1 MYVLIGGFRAVALS
15 DTLLGIIMLVGTTI
29 ILIATVIAGGGIE
42 KIMQELVQINPK
54 LITPFGADGS
64 LTKSYVTSFWILIE
78 LALSAYRKLA
88 CVPCLIKI
96 QKRCIK
102 L

>member
-42 KIMQELVQINPK
+42 KIMQELVQINPN

-64 LTKSYVTSFWILIE
+64 LTKIICYIILDFNWNW
-78 LALSAYRKLA
+78 
-88 CVPCLIKI
+88 
-96 QKRCIK
+96 RCRFTAN
-102 L
+102 